1 MLARALFLWFLLYFS
16 SRVFA
21 LHKPPARTVFLV
33 GFEIYERVCGLEGV
47 GELRQEALVNSG
59 NALCEWASLATS
71 IPEDKGGGAAVATE
85 LYKQADERCS
95 I

>member
-1 MLARALFLWFLLYFS
+1 LCRQS
-16 SRVFA
+16 
-21 LHKPPARTVFLV
+21 
-33 GFEIYERVCGLEGV
+33 FEIYERVCGLEGV

>member
-1 MLARALFLWFLLYFS
+1 LCRQS
-16 SRVFA
+16 
-21 LHKPPARTVFLV
+21 
-33 GFEIYERVCGLEGV
+33 FEIYERVCGLEGV

-95 I
+95 IWYIHFCFFPPT